1 MQEQRS
7 HIRNIRG
14 ATANT
19 PADPVVA
26 ANPQIA
32 SGNQSVARALSMLA
46 LLATVPDGMGVRDI
60 AKRLK
65 LAPSI
70 VQRGINTLAAS
81 GFVER
86 SHVPQR
92 YRIGYTAFQVGN
104 AFLNGSDLAEIATSE
119 LHVLTQETRTN
130 TYLGVLRDSRVVY
143 LVCVRSNSP
152 LVINTVPGSTAP
164 LHATAF
170 GKALVCDLPDE
181 GIRALL
187 GREPYEQLTPKTKT
201 SFGAVLADIREGSAR
216 GYFTSD
222 GENLANVVA
231 VGAPVRDAAGQVVAA
246 ISAATLRAQIRK
258 GELPALCAA
267 VRGAA
272 ERVSRRLGAPTRLP
286 PPGTR

>member
-1 MQEQRS
+1 MVVRPPDLPGQSLPGLRDLLLPPLPCTIAQMQEQRS
-7 HIRNIRG
+7 HIRNTRG

-60 AKRLK
+60 AKRLR

-119 LHVLTQETRTN
+119 L
-130 TYLGVLRDSRVVY
+130 
-143 LVCVRSNSP
+143 
-152 LVINTVPGSTAP
+152 
-164 LHATAF
+164 
-170 GKALVCDLPDE
+170 
-181 GIRALL
+181 
-187 GREPYEQLTPKTKT
+187 
-201 SFGAVLADIREGSAR
+201 
-216 GYFTSD
+216 
-222 GENLANVVA
+222 
-231 VGAPVRDAAGQVVAA
+231 
-246 ISAATLRAQIRK
+246 
-258 GELPALCAA
+258 
-267 VRGAA
+267 
-272 ERVSRRLGAPTRLP
+272 
-286 PPGTR
+286 